1 MTGRAL
7 WRILFS
13 NNGGLPAD
21 NETGAKGRRNMR
33 HGMSSIS
40 NPKFSRRSFVM
51 GGAALPLLAACG
63 GNGVNSRAAQRLDQR
78 VDAALD
84 FMYQEVPGSEELAF
98 NAAGMLVMPLITEAG
113 FGFGGSYG
121 RGALRIGSA
130 TVDYYS
136 AIAGTFG
143 LQIGA
148 QQYAHTLFFMTEV
161 ALREFR
167 ESAGWAIGADVRYAV
182 INDGGTLGLD
192 TNTLLDPVI
201 ALVYGQAGLIV
212 GATLD
217 GTRYSRIIP

>member
-1 MTGRAL
+1 MSKLSRRNFVMTG
-7 WRILFS
+7 
-13 NNGGLPAD
+13 
-21 NETGAKGRRNMR
+21 
-33 HGMSSIS
+33 
-40 NPKFSRRSFVM
+40 
-51 GGAALPLLAACG
+51 AAVPLLAACG
-63 GNGVNSRAAQRLDQR
+63 GGGVNSRASQRLDSR

-84 FMYQEVPGSEELAF
+84 FMYAEVPGSEELAF
-98 NAAGMLVMPLITEAG
+98 NSAGMLVMPLVTEAG

-121 RGALRIGSA
+121 RGALRVGGA

-148 QQYAHTLFFMTEV
+148 QQYAHTLFFMTED
-161 ALREFR
+161 ALRDFR
-167 ESAGWAIGADVRYAV
+167 ESAGWAIGADVRYAL
-182 INDGGTLGLD
+182 NSDGGNLGLD

-201 ALVYGQAGLIV
+201 AVVYGQAGLIV